1 MTEQRSM
8 EEAISKFVES
18 LEEEQK
24 SNKLI
29 ESKNKIKTAEEKEE
43 EKKEEEIKEKKEIKN
58 DNKVEK
64 NNINNNFIV
73 KNEDDIGKIKEF
85 IARVVNSICNSEVS
99 EIKYDKEKNEIDIY
113 GKDLGIAIGKNGK
126 NMEALEYIINIIAK
140 KKNIL
145 NKSVTI
151 DIKDY
156 RKKKYAI
163 MKNLAIRMAKKAVK
177 EGRKIVLKPMP
188 SYERKIIHDILSD
201 NKEVKTVSKNKEP
214 YRRIIIYPNKEK

>member
-1 MTEQRSM
+1 MAEQRSM

-24 SNKLI
+24 SDKLI
-29 ESKNKIKTAEEKEE
+29 ESKNKIKTTEEKEE
-43 EKKEEEIKEKKEIKN
+43 EKEEEKSKEKKEIKN
-58 DNKVEK
+58 EIKVEK
-64 NNINNNFIV
+64 NDLSNNLIV
-73 KNEDDIGKIKEF
+73 KNEDDIVKIKEF
-85 IARVVNSICNSEVS
+85 IIKVINSICNSEVS
-99 EIKYDKEKNEIDIY
+99 EVKYDKEQNKINIY

-145 NKSVTI
+145 NKSITI

-156 RKKKYAI
+156 KKKKYAI
-163 MKNLAIRMAKKAVK
+163 IKNLAIRMAKKAVK

-201 NKEVKTVSKNKEP
+201 NKEVRTVSKNKEP
-214 YRRIIIYPNKEK
+214 YRRIVIYPNKEK